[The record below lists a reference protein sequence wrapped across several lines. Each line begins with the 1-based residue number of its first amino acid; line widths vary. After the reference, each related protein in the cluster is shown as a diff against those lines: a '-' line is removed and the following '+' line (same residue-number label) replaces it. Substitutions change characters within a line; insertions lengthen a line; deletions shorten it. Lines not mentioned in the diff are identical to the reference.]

1 MQENIFQAVQAKS
14 EHGEESR
21 RAFDK
26 DMRLAVRE
34 LMARREG
41 RAFLRWLGAGQSAHS
56 ILQLIM
62 AYEEEKH
69 GLSA

>member
-1 MQENIFQAVQAKS
+1 MQENIFTSVQAKAEPS
-14 EHGEESR
+14 NEAS
-21 RAFDK
+21 RAFDR
-26 DMRLAVRE
+26 DMREVMRL

-41 RAFLRWLGAGQSAHS
+41 RTFLRWLGAGQSAHS

-69 GLSA
+69 G